1 MNYKKE
7 TKSAIA
13 DLQQHSASPD
23 SLARI
28 YYNEVRGGM
37 PEPLTLYKKLG
48 SNPEAYELQC
58 ELYRALRKAE
68 LAALKYELDAAVDS
82 LYCPTRDTHGMR
94 PNGGTREQFNAQ
106 LAALYHEYYR
116 RFTALRYSRNQWQ
129 DQLDA
134 VLYPHNV
141 ADAPSDLE

>member
-7 TKSAIA
+7 TASSIA

-28 YYNEVRGGM
+28 YFNEVRLGM
-37 PEPLTLYKKLG
+37 PEPLALYKKLG
-48 SNPEAYELQC
+48 SNLEAYELQC

-68 LAALKYELDAAVDS
+68 LAALKYELDDAVDS

-94 PNGGTREQFNAQ
+94 PNGDTVEQFNAK
-106 LAALYHEYYR
+106 LAALYHDYYR
-116 RFTALRYSRNQWQ
+116 EFTALRYSRNRWQ
-129 DQLDA
+129 DELDA
-134 VLYPHNV
+134 VLYPGNV
-141 ADAPSDLE
+141 ADVPSDLE